1 MESYLLLAL
10 YDFYHPMLLFKISS
24 GHVKHEQLF
33 YYIYLS
39 IFVCVC
45 VGGVNVCHNVWM
57 DVR

>member
-39 IFVCVC
+39 IFVCVWGGEC
-45 VGGVNVCHNVWM
+45 VPQCVDGC
-57 DVR
+57 